1 MVIPHY
7 GGRHANP
14 AFHNPQLQRNI
25 EIVSDHRRSED
36 WASKFLENGWRL
48 GIIGSTDQHAGNAG
62 FGVRRAGTKGG
73 EPGEVF
79 EPASPAENGTALVAV
94 YAPQLTREG
103 IFQGLYHR
111 RTYATTGTRIVLDFA
126 INNAPMGSEIRTT
139 TAPKITASAEG
150 TAPIKLLRVVKNGKV
165 VYSVSPGGLSASLT
179 FQDGSG
185 DYEGKYYYI
194 DLVQDDGK
202 KAISSPIWVN

>member
-7 GGRHANP
+7 GGRHGNP

-36 WASKFLENGWRL
+36 WASKCLENGWRL

-73 EPGEVF
+73 EEGEVF
-79 EPASPAENGTALVAV
+79 EPSSPAENGTAMVAV
-94 YAPQLTREG
+94 YAPGLTREA

-111 RTYATTGTRIVLDFA
+111 RTYATTGTRIILDFTV
-126 INNAPMGSEIRTT
+126 NGAPMGSEIRTSEP
-139 TAPKITASAEG
+139 PKITASAEG
-150 TAPIKLLRVVKNGKV
+150 TARIN
-165 VYSVSPGGLSASLT
+165 
-179 FQDGSG
+179 
-185 DYEGKYYYI
+185 
-194 DLVQDDGK
+194 
-202 KAISSPIWVN
+202 